1 MDIKYT
7 KNTPTEELANI
18 FIRKFNKEDIIAEIF
33 NFFEYSPIARCNED
47 PGKIDNP
54 IKDFID
60 SNYSDINTL
69 VKIINIVKKG
79 SENSEKQEKELVE
92 KVKSYQL
99 AHLTEDTNLETMA
112 KDLHVSYHYICHI
125 FKVQTGMSINT
136 YRNRKRVEMAIKLL
150 STTELKISEISTS
163 CGYNNTSY
171 FAEVFTRFT
180 GFSPKY
186 FKDILKDKKLL
197 DFYNLDDVLLL
208 TKMESF
214 EFLNNIAEIKSEDCF
229 TTENVNDP
237 DETSTFLHET
247 AIIEFKNTIYTSW
260 YECPEKELMGYTPV
274 VGKRSFDGGI
284 TFTEKEIIAEADD
297 KTDKI
302 LFCPPVY
309 GIDDN
314 KLYMFI
320 NEMVAPDHI
329 HALNLYVLNEKSG
342 KFEFLWSKPIP
353 FKLNTNVIKL
363 SNGKLILPG
372 RIGEIDSF
380 PNTPAVLISDSG
392 KIDSDWR
399 LVKIAENGDLPDN
412 SQLIHPE
419 LTLIENEKTL
429 YVFSRNDMRHVPLLY
444 ISKDF
449 GESFSKA
456 IAHDIPYVGTKIYAG
471 TLKDKRN
478 YIICNTDKLDRRKLC
493 VYFSEKGTMNFNK
506 KLVLFDETSEN
517 LEGVTACHYPA
528 ACEYGNKLY
537 IIATKNFD
545 TFIKRGAILFK
556 IDLNKI

>member
-7 KNTPTEELANI
+7 KNTPAEELANI
-18 FIRKFNKEDIIAEIF
+18 FIRNLNKEDIIAEIF

-60 SNYSDINTL
+60 SDYSDVNTL

-125 FKVQTGMSINT
+125 FKVQMGMSINT
-136 YRNRKRVEMAIKLL
+136 YKNRKRVEMAIKLL
-150 STTELKISEISTS
+150 STTELKIAEISS
-163 CGYNNTSY
+163 ACGFNNTSY

-180 GFSPKY
+180 GFAPKS
-186 FKDILKDKKLL
+186 FKDILKSKKLL
-197 DFYNLDDVLLL
+197 DFYTLEDILLL

-214 EFLNNIAEIKSEDCF
+214 EFLSGDMKLINEEAFTVTDVNN
-229 TTENVNDP
+229 P
-237 DETSTFLHET
+237 DEQSSFLHET

-260 YECPEKELMGYTPV
+260 YQSPEAELMGYTPV
-274 VGKRSFDGGI
+274 VGKRSFDCGI
-284 TFTEKEIIAEADD
+284 TFTEKEIIAEAED
-297 KTDKI
+297 KTDK
-302 LFCPPVY
+302 LLYCPPVY
-309 GIDDN
+309 GIDEG

-329 HALNLYVLNEKSG
+329 HALNLYLLDEESG
-342 KFEFLWSKPIP
+342 KFELLWSRPIP
-353 FKLNTNVIKL
+353 FKLNTNVVKL

-380 PNTPAVLISDSG
+380 PNTPALLISDSG
-392 KIDSDWR
+392 RIDSEWR
-399 LVKIAENGDLPDN
+399 LIKIAENGDLPDGT
-412 SQLIHPE
+412 QLIHPE
-419 LTLIENEKTL
+419 LSLIENDGTL
-429 YVFSRNDMRHVPLLY
+429 YIFSRNDMRHVPLLY

-449 GESFSKA
+449 GESFTKVM
-456 IAHDIPYVGTKIYAG
+456 AHDIPYVGTKIYAG
-471 TLKDKRN
+471 TLTDGRN
-478 YIICNTDKLDRRKLC
+478 YVICNTDKLDRSKIS
-493 VYFSEKGTMNFNK
+493 VYFSEKGSIKFNK
-506 KLVLFDETSEN
+506 QLILFDEKNEN
-517 LEGVTACHYPA
+517 LENVTACHYPA
-528 ACEYGNKLY
+528 AVEYKNKLY

-545 TFIKRGAILFK
+545 TFIKRGAVLFTV
-556 IDLNKI
+556 DLNKI